1 MTFHPIAT
9 RLRAAPECLSRAP
22 AMLGPPPG
30 ADAGADGASLREA
43 AVLLP
48 VVLHPEPTI
57 LLTLR
62 TETLSAH
69 AGQVSLPGGRI
80 ETDDPSPEHAALR
93 EVEEEIGLPRERVEL
108 IGRLPR
114 VFTGTGFQVT
124 PIVGLVFPPLVPR
137 PNPREVAEVFE
148 LPVAQL
154 TDVACGPRL
163 EDGRAYGS
171 RRPRVW
177 VVPHDRHVIWGATAA
192 ILASFATVLRE
203 V

>member
-1 MTFHPIAT
+1 MLHAMAA
-9 RLRAAPECLSRAP
+9 RLRAEPSRLSKAPHV
-22 AMLGPPPG
+22 LGPPQG
-30 ADAGADGASLREA
+30 TDEAAVREA

-62 TETLSAH
+62 TATLSAH

-80 ETDDPSPEHAALR
+80 EAEDRSPEEAALR
-93 EVEEEIGLPRERVEL
+93 EAEEEVGLGRDAIEVV
-108 IGRLPR
+108 GRLPG
-114 VFTGTGFQVT
+114 VFTGTGFHIT
-124 PIVGLVFPPLVPR
+124 PVVGLVAPPVSLR
-137 PNPREVAEVFE
+137 PDPEEVAEVFE
-148 LPVAQL
+148 LSL
-154 TDVACGPRL
+154 ACLVDPARGPRL
-163 EDGRAYGS
+163 ENGARYGS

-192 ILASFATVLRE
+192 ILASFAVVLRE

>member
-1 MTFHPIAT
+1 MTLHPIAT
-9 RLRAAPECLSRAP
+9 RLRAEPECLSRAQ

-30 ADAGADGASLREA
+30 ADLGADGPLLREA

-48 VVLHPEPTI
+48 IVLHPEPTI

-62 TETLSAH
+62 TATLSAH

-93 EVEEEIGLPRERVEL
+93 EAEEEVGLPRERVEL

-124 PIVGLVFPPLVPR
+124 PIVGLVPPIAPR
-137 PNPREVAEVFE
+137 PDPREVAEVFE
-148 LPVAQL
+148 LPLAQL
-154 TDVACGPRL
+154 TDPARGPRL
-163 EDGRAYGS
+163 ENGAAYGS